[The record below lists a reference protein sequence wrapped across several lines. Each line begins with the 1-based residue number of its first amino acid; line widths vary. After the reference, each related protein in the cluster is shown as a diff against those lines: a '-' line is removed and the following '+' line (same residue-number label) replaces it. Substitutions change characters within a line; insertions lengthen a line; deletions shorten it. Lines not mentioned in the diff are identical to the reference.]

1 MGSSHLPSI
10 SITMNESPPHPS
22 LQAQAAQKA
31 TLSIPCLREP
41 CRLGHGLDSRLL
53 ATKFPW
59 MPRSAFRRDAET
71 VGQLLALDLHPY
83 RATYREGVSSGSR
96 ETSEHLSAS
105 LGATI
110 GCDFLS
116 ASVTG
121 SYDHATM
128 QSHNAGDMGSTLSRH
143 ASVRAGRLHFE
154 DLPPLAEPARL
165 ALQSSLS
172 EFHTQFGD
180 YFVVAL
186 ELGADIGCCLGI
198 SSDSSAESES
208 TAITV
213 TAHALFWDASMTSES
228 STSTEHAELRVGF
241 RSYNTF
247 NNSNET
253 VDVVSPGDAAIVR
266 SYAARYMQQTV
277 DLAPRL
283 QTEMKRL
290 NLSEDSDLDT
300 FRWSDCD
307 KVVFAGLGVQYILL
321 PFSVVPE
328 VRELQAMNQQS
339 RDAVS

>member
-1 MGSSHLPSI
+1 M
-10 SITMNESPPHPS
+10 SITMNESPPYPS

-83 RATYREGVSSGSR
+83 RATYREGVTWSTAA
-96 ETSEHLSAS
+96 ETPVADR
-105 LGATI
+105 T
-110 GCDFLS
+110 
-116 ASVTG
+116 T
-121 SYDHATM
+121 T
-128 QSHNAGDMGSTLSRH
+128 QGSTLSRH

-154 DLPPLAEPARL
+154 DLPPLAEPARV

-186 ELGADIGCCLGI
+186 ELGADIGCCLSI

-213 TAHALFWDASMTSES
+213 TAHALFWDASTTSES
-228 STSTEHAELRVGF
+228 STATEHAELRVGF

-253 VDVVSPGDAAIVR
+253 IDVVSPGDAAIVR

-300 FRWSDCD
+300 FQWSDCD
-307 KVVFAGLGVQYILL
+307 RVVLAGLGVQYILL